1 MKPIRIYS
9 DYQEQIVSPNYYLWR
24 NKRICRG
31 GGGCADGCV
40 FYRRGLMAGCT
51 ALDIMPSTVQ
61 TYQPDS
67 GYVELTID
75 THPEVFL

>member
-9 DYQEQIVSPNYYLWR
+9 SYHEHVISNDYYLWR
-24 NKRICRG
+24 NKRICQG
-31 GGGCADGCV
+31 GGGCTDGCV
-40 FYRRGLMAGCT
+40 FYSNSRTGCT
-51 ALDIMPSTVQ
+51 ALNIMPSTVQ

-75 THPEVFL
+75 SHPELFL